1 MDMGGTVTFTPSRLD
16 NAVLIGVG
24 GALVFYYIFKPEI
37 PLVSNAL
44 DSAKDIAL
52 SPLDYTGTVMAFTA
66 RGLRN
71 NNPGNIRWNSVNN
84 WQGQTGRDS
93 AGYATFDEMENGIR
107 AMARLLQN
115 YMKTGRNTVR
125 AIITSWAPSNENNT
139 ESYIRAVSRSTGFS
153 ETQILNPSQG
163 VIIALMKAITRHEN
177 GFDPIKQTQYEEG
190 FRRAN

>member
-1 MDMGGTVTFTPSRLD
+1 MGMGGTVTFTLSRFD
-16 NAVLIGVG
+16 RAAIIGIG
-24 GALVFYYIFKPEI
+24 GALVYYYIFKPEI
-37 PLVSNAL
+37 PVVSNAL
-44 DSAKDIAL
+44 DGAKDIAL
-52 SPLDYTGTVMAFTA
+52 SPLDYTGDALKFTA

-93 AGYATFDEMENGIR
+93 SGYSTFDTMENGIR
-107 AMARLLQN
+107 AMTRLLQN

-125 AIITSWAPSNENNT
+125 SIITSWAPTNENNT
-139 ESYIRAVSRSTGFS
+139 ESYIRAVTRSTGFS
-153 ETQILNPSQG
+153 ETQILNPTQG

-177 GFDPIKQTQYEEG
+177 GFDPITQTQYEEG